1 MNVPPMGTNVR
12 REAPVLGVSMGAN
25 WVGACWVVPAK
36 MAVSTVGARCRRV
49 LVWAGVV
56 SRSGTWGL
64 DTSGSD
70 VEASDIGRLRSVRI
84 ASISVL
90 GQGFRVRDV
99 GGKSNGD
106 WAMSGS
112 K

>member
-1 MNVPPMGTNVR
+1 MKVPPMGTSVR
-12 REAPVLGVSMGAN
+12 RGVPVLGVSTGAN

-36 MAVSTVGARCRRV
+36 MAASTVGVRCRWE
-49 LVWAGVV
+49 LVWAGDV

-70 VEASDIGRLRSVRI
+70 EEASVIGKSRSVRI
-84 ASISVL
+84 ASISAL
-90 GQGFRVRDV
+90 GRGFLVRDV

-106 WAMSGS
+106 WAISGS

>member
-1 MNVPPMGTNVR
+1 MGTSVR
-12 REAPVLGVSMGAN
+12 WGVPVPGVSMGAN
-25 WVGACWVVPAK
+25 WVGACWVVLAK
-36 MAVSTVGARCRRV
+36 MAASTVGERCRRV
-49 LVWAGVV
+49 LVWEEVA

-70 VEASDIGRLRSVRI
+70 EEASVIGKSRSVWI
-84 ASISVL
+84 ASIL
-90 GQGFRVRDV
+90 ALERGFLVRDV